1 MISRIH
7 ICVTHLHTKDGVAD
21 LFISDVKNALTA
33 IMKAPGK
40 PVEGKVCTC

>member
-1 MISRIH
+1 M
-7 ICVTHLHTKDGVAD
+7 HTKDGVAD
-21 LFISDVKNALTA
+21 LFISDVKNALTT